1 MLIRAKNTAAVV
13 VVSLMATLGVTVGC
27 QAKETKKTNTQTA
40 APVANAKAANTNI
53 DANVDADIAVI
64 KTKAIAKFGADTV
77 RSVSPTEIVGL
88 YEVVLGTEIIY
99 SNRDF
104 SYVISG
110 MLFDEKTSR
119 NITREKLEKLSSVPF
134 DTLPLDKAIKVVKG
148 NGAQRMAVFEDPYCG
163 FCRKFERETLHD
175 LKDVTIYYF
184 MYPIL
189 REDSAEKAHNIL
201 CSDNPAK
208 TRDEWF
214 SNNTPAPMA
223 KETCKVNMDEL
234 VALGQKLR
242 INGTPASVL
251 ENGKRVSGAVPKSEL
266 ESELKAAKEAASQK

>member
-1 MLIRAKNTAAVV
+1 ML
-13 VVSLMATLGVTVGC
+13 S
-27 QAKETKKTNTQTA
+27 
-40 APVANAKAANTNI
+40 
-53 DANVDADIAVI
+53 VI
-64 KTKAIAKFGADTV
+64 KAKTIAKFGAATV
-77 RSVSPTEIVGL
+77 QSISPTEIEGL
-88 YEVVLGTEIIY
+88 YEVVMGTEIIY

-110 MLFDEKTSR
+110 MLFDEKTNR
-119 NITREKLEKLSSVPF
+119 NITHEKLEKLSSVPF
-134 DTLPLDKAIKVVKG
+134 DSLPLDKAIKVVKG
-148 NGAQRMAVFEDPYCG
+148 NGTQRMAVFEDPYCG
-163 FCRKFERETLHD
+163 FCRKFEHESLHD

-208 TRDEWF
+208 TRDDWF
-214 SNNTPAPMA
+214 SSNTPAPMA
-223 KETCKVNMDEL
+223 RETCKVNMDEL

-251 ENGKRVSGAVPKSEL
+251 ENGKRISGAVPKSEL
-266 ESELKAAKEAASQK
+266 ENELKIAKDAASQK